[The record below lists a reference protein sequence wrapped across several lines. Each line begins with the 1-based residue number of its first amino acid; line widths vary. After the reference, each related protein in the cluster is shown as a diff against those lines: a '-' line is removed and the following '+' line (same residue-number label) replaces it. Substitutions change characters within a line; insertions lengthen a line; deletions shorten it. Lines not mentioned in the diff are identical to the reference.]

1 VGRKNGTGGEAYS
14 RTPRAEDLIKICNA
28 LETHE
33 VEYVLVGGWAL
44 NIHGAIRPTEDI
56 DLLVNPAPENIQKV
70 KKALAV
76 LPDNAVAEV
85 EDNDIQELIVVR
97 VADEVVID
105 LMGRIA
111 DITTDNAGKEIIE
124 FKGTKI
130 IVADLET
137 LIKTKQGLRP
147 KDQMDLAYLERKK
160 KFQGKSS
167 RGKIVLPSIVFI

>member
-1 VGRKNGTGGEAYS
+1 MGGENGTGGETYS

-28 LETHE
+28 LEANE
-33 VEYVLVGGWAL
+33 VDYVLVGGWAI

-56 DLLVNPAPENIQKV
+56 DLLVNPAPDNIQKL
-70 KKALAV
+70 KKALSV

-85 EDNDIQELIVVR
+85 EDHDIQELTVVR

-111 DITTDNAGKEIIE
+111 DVTTDTAGKNIIE
-124 FKGTKI
+124 FQGAKI

-147 KDQMDLAYLERKK
+147 QDQMDLVFLKRKK
-160 KFQGKSS
+160 KLINASAKDKGLS
-167 RGKIVLPSIVFI
+167 L